1 MSLAEKLRSDYD
13 FGHTLDAKLLRKG
26 DAVSGPTIRLS
37 RPFDELFVDSQV
49 RSTPLRVGV
58 DIFPSVWYLNSFVH
72 VHAVL
77 LDPSCSGARTF
88 VEKLDHVLPSYTA
101 ALGSVV
107 LGASYNHLSA
117 QVAMMLLAIPT

>member
-101 ALGSVV
+101 VDGSLGM
-107 LGASYNHLSA
+107 GEHG
-117 QVAMMLLAIPT
+117 MLDL

>member
-26 DAVSGPTIRLS
+26 DAVSGPTI
-37 RPFDELFVDSQV
+37 
-49 RSTPLRVGV
+49 
-58 DIFPSVWYLNSFVH
+58 SVWYLNSFVH

-101 ALGSVV
+101 G
-107 LGASYNHLSA
+107 
-117 QVAMMLLAIPT
+117 